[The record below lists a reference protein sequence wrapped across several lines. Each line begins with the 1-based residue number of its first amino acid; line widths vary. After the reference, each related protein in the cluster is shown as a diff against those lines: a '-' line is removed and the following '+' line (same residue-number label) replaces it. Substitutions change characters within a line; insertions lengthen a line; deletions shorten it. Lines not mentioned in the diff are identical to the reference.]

1 MWQDLHTYPDSKVH
15 GINMGPTWVLSAP
28 DGPRVGPMNLAIRVC
43 VSLIPPLDD
52 TFKHRYFV
60 MTSWHEDPFPTSGPL
75 WWESIGHQW
84 ILIMGLLQDTYWCGL
99 RMRRECRERI
109 PRRSGLAIP
118 TCITARASRT
128 FPAFPA
134 HAQPA
139 ILCIGGPSVRDFDG
153 TRHLT
158 NGAFAGDF
166 RRHDSD
172 LTSLSYL
179 RYSFCCQVLGCED
192 ISIVLGSE
200 KLHPDALPS
209 SIRGINI
216 VLNRD
221 EDLSSCDENYE
232 PCISLRW
239 SVTHSCQD
247 YQTYWLHWTTPE
259 LTNVTLGYGK
269 IEALV
274 LDLYVA
280 LWKRY
285 DKTILDS
292 AGSITFTNTQAAT
305 KTLVK
310 NGSNNGLLLDGT
322 KPLPEPPDGIKPFP
336 GPVLSRV
343 YWHHT
348 SAISQKNHMVYWQN
362 LFFNTEFPKM
372 FIQIPEYGDLNDDRS
387 SNSMDFFVV

>member
-1 MWQDLHTYPDSKVH
+1 M
-15 GINMGPTWVLSAP
+15 TW
-28 DGPRVGPMNLAIRVC
+28 R
-43 VSLIPPLDD
+43 
-52 TFKHRYFV
+52 
-60 MTSWHEDPFPTSGPL
+60 PFPHEWPIMMGIYWSPVDSHHSGP
-75 WWESIGHQW
+75 
-84 ILIMGLLQDTYWCGL
+84 
-99 RMRRECRERI
+99 
-109 PRRSGLAIP
+109 
-118 TCITARASRT
+118 
-128 FPAFPA
+128 F
-134 HAQPA
+134 
-139 ILCIGGPSVRDFDG
+139 VRDFDG

-158 NGAFAGDF
+158 NSGFAGDF
-166 RRHDSD
+166 RRQDAD
-172 LTSLSYL
+172 LTPLSYL

-239 SVTHSCQD
+239 SVTQSCQD

-292 AGSITFTNTQAAT
+292 AGTITFTNT
-305 KTLVK
+305 L
-310 NGSNNGLLLDGT
+310 G
-322 KPLPEPPDGIKPFP
+322 PDSISRWHLTSIGNPIVEIRRSYDRLISTMGFPILARWHLYIESGPWWQQRHWSTVALIMACCLTVPNHYQNQLCLEFIGI
-336 GPVLSRV
+336 
-343 YWHHT
+343 HT
-348 SAISQKNHMVYWQN
+348 SAISQK
-362 LFFNTEFPKM
+362 
-372 FIQIPEYGDLNDDRS
+372 
-387 SNSMDFFVV
+387 